1 MTDKTVIIRLDVQEA
16 GAISSINGL
25 NNSLKGLDRTSEE
38 YAEVLRKIQVEEAR
52 LSKIQSSRVAAQ
64 GNVSKAQ
71 TSATKSLNSQSD
83 ATGSATAATMEL
95 SRIVSDAPYGI
106 RGMANNITQLV
117 SQLGSAATKAGGL
130 SAALKLMWKSMMG
143 PLGVVFAITA
153 VVSTLDYFY
162 GAQTKAKD
170 ATKEHNDE
178 LERQAGLMQNLQAI
192 QDLLSSSI
200 SSVSLDFMDA
210 FKAGVDSLTDKDLLR
225 VLERDIKGIT
235 SAFNKLPKEEQNIE
249 GIEILVRKR
258 RELIE
263 EQITEKKIKEE
274 LIELEK
280 KYSYYRLLSNDATGK
295 RLKEDIESKQREL
308 LATQKSIIDIE
319 DVFKETKEKKSTR
332 SSSNKISP
340 FKTPEELEIDITNN
354 LSAIDKLSR
363 ETEIQN
369 LKNKEAEELS
379 LAKTEE
385 DKIRIKQ
392 DYASKNLEIEIEY
405 ELKAINLKAN
415 LEKTDARSKQEE
427 YVRGL
432 DNKLEAYK
440 DSLRDEKGALSDA
453 SKKAISLATTE
464 SEAKKNASKE
474 ELKLAVFGIE
484 KEYAKLFPFFIQL
497 ADARRNALGVKG
509 GDDEE
514 KKKIEGVGFYID
526 KYKELASSLGD
537 FLQAESDRELTIE
550 QNKTNALNTELNN
563 RLLNENLS
571 KDQRASIQNQIA
583 QNDEKLRKKQEL
595 TQRKAFNV
603 TKAFQLAMA
612 IADGAS
618 SVLKAYGS
626 QLIIGDPSSVA
637 RATVAAR
644 MAGAVALL
652 NIATIAR
659 TKFQS
664 SAPSSPA
671 NASIGGGNVGSSG
684 RAEPSFNIVGRSN
697 DNILLSAIQSQFD
710 QPLRAYVVA
719 RDVTNQQ
726 QLDGIISNTSSI

>member
-1 MTDKTVIIRLDVQEA
+1 MADKTVIIKLEVQEA
-16 GAISSINGL
+16 GAISSINAL
-25 NNSLKGLDRTSEE
+25 NNSLSGLDKTSEE
-38 YAEVLRKIQVEEAR
+38 YAEVLRKIQVEETR
-52 LSKIQSSRVAAQ
+52 LSKIQASRVSSQ
-64 GNVSKAQ
+64 NNVSKAQ
-71 TSATKSLNSQSD
+71 ASVTKSLNSQTD

-106 RGMANNITQLV
+106 RGMANNISQLV
-117 SQLGSAATKAGGL
+117 SQLGTASIKAGGL
-130 SAALKLMWKSMMG
+130 GAALKLMIGTLKG
-143 PLGVVFAITA
+143 PLGVVFLITA
-153 VVSTLDYFY
+153 AVSALDYFK

-192 QDLLSSSI
+192 QDLLSSSV

-280 KYSYYRLLSNDATGK
+280 KYFIYRNLSNNATGK
-295 RLKEDIESKQREL
+295 ALKEDIESKQREL

-319 DVFKETKEKKSTR
+319 DLFKETKEKKSPR

-340 FKTPEELEIDITNN
+340 FKTPEELQIDITNN

-369 LKNKEAEELS
+369 LKNKEAQELS

-405 ELKAINLKAN
+405 ELKAINLKAA

-432 DNKLEAYK
+432 DNKLEVYK

-484 KEYAKLFPFFIQL
+484 EEYAKLFPFFIQL
-497 ADARRNALGVKG
+497 ADARRNALGIKG

-514 KKKIEGVGFYID
+514 KQKIAIEGVGFYID

-571 KDQRASIQNQIA
+571 KDERARIQNQIA
-583 QNDEKLRKKQEL
+583 VNDENLRKKQNIIKKKAFD
-595 TQRKAFNV
+595 TQKAFNIS
-603 TKAFQLAMA
+603 LA
-612 IADGAS
+612 IANTVSAGISAANATYGGPIAKIAAMTAVIGAGM
-618 SVLKAYGS
+618 A
-626 QLIIGDPSSVA
+626 QVA
-637 RATVAAR
+637 
-644 MAGAVALL
+644 
-652 NIATIAR
+652 IIAR
-659 TKFQS
+659 QKFQPD
-664 SAPSSPA
+664 SANTPVNTGA
-671 NASIGGGNVGSSG
+671 GGGGSGSG

-697 DNILLSAIQSQFD
+697 ENILLNAIQSQFD
-710 QPLRAYVVA
+710 KPLKAYVVA